1 MFLGPTATKLDPTGA
16 CGISPED
23 VQYRLHQ
30 SQQGYGTATDVSQ
43 VEHEANAATN
53 LRPQSPADHEVGSAP
68 SHSSIGGNG
77 TH

>member
-1 MFLGPTATKLDPTGA
+1 MCILGDMTPQSQILRSPAPPTSLGRAQT
-16 CGISPED
+16 SPED

-53 LRPQSPADHEVGSAP
+53 LRPQSPADHD
-68 SHSSIGGNG
+68 
-77 TH
+77 